1 MSILE
6 LLHRFDKNMKSP
18 PAKLTRVQELNLI
31 AENALESGDY
41 QEADKALSSALILD
55 KNNREILLKYGH
67 TLIAL
72 NRLDCGLKRYERANI
87 LYIPDG
93 GI

>member
-1 MSILE
+1 
-6 LLHRFDKNMKSP
+6 MKSP

-55 KNNREILLKYGH
+55 KK
-67 TLIAL
+67 
-72 NRLDCGLKRYERANI
+72 
-87 LYIPDG
+87 
-93 GI
+93 